1 VNRIHLLAAGL
12 AVLALVTSTR
22 APSAAVRAGA
32 SAVYAMDL
40 TYMPMERP
48 RTLMLNNHD
57 AVHGLRWRQWGA
69 AVASATGTVRI
80 DTCRPVCATGRA
92 ERHVAGVRLAGV
104 RTCQDG
110 HRYYTRLRLRYS
122 GRGQEIGTLTPPC
135 S

>member
-1 VNRIHLLAAGL
+1 MNRIHLLAAGL

-69 AVASATGTVRI
+69 AVAQTGRHVSIRT
-80 DTCRPVCATGRA
+80 VCATGRA